1 MSSKHQNGRPK
12 NLNFAW
18 KVRDKDLPSVHNSD
32 CFDLIIEMVICF
44 GFMDCCCCSCRG
56 KKSSSMTILKMF
68 DILVSASLHPF
79 HKGSSHSS
87 CLCLQIELKSFF
99 WNNPQWEI
107 ICAIYRV
114 CLFSWPP
121 IVSLTKKNIIY
132 FIAQRM
138 ITALLYKFRIKMRSW
153 ITLIDF

>member
-99 WNNPQWEI
+99 LKQSSVGDNM
-107 ICAIYRV
+107 CY
-114 CLFSWPP
+114 LS
-121 IVSLTKKNIIY
+121 SLPFFLTTNCQLDKKNIIY

-138 ITALLYKFRIKMRSW
+138 ITALLYKFRIKMRS
-153 ITLIDF
+153 

>member
-1 MSSKHQNGRPK
+1 VSSKHQNGRPK

-99 WNNPQWEI
+99 LKQSSVGDNMCYLSSLPFFLTTNCQLDKKK
-107 ICAIYRV
+107 YN
-114 CLFSWPP
+114 LFYC
-121 IVSLTKKNIIY
+121 TKNDH
-132 FIAQRM
+132 
-138 ITALLYKFRIKMRSW
+138 S
-153 ITLIDF
+153 ITLQI